1 MIRVVILVFSAEW
14 LLHVPTTDISALR
27 TVSHE
32 IPVLLIASSIS
43 RLYPSVCVVDK
54 ERVEVI

>member
-1 MIRVVILVFSAEW
+1 MVTA
-14 LLHVPTTDISALR
+14 PTTDTSALR